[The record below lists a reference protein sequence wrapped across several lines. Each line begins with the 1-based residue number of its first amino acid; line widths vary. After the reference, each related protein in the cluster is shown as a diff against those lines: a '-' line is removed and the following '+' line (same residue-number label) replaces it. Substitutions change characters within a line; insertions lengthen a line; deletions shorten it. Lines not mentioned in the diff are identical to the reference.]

1 MTWKHTSSYFEM
13 IIIAVIRILYVH
25 VQKADLNVG
34 VSLHSNSPVV
44 VGIVGIGSR
53 IKWGRYLTWIPGQ
66 IITVHW
72 EAIRQARLDMW
83 EEGIITY
90 LICVIDLLII
100 QQQ

>member
-1 MTWKHTSSYFEM
+1 MV
-13 IIIAVIRILYVH
+13 IIAVIRILYVH

-34 VSLHSNSPVV
+34 VSLHSNGPAV

-72 EAIRQARLDMW
+72 EAIRQARLDLW
-83 EEGIITY
+83 FLRKITVGQEGIIID
-90 LICVIDLLII
+90 LICGIDLLIT